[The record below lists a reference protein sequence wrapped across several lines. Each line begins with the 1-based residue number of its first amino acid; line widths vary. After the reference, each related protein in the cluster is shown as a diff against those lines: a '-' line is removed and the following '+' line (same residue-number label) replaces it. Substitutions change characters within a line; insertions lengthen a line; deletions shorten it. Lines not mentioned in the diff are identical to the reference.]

1 MQQSEVYAHFM
12 SKKLGLSDEQQ
23 KQKQMDLEDEKKSAF
38 KRFDIDEKEAR
49 HNIASMIN
57 ENRSR
62 VNDFDA
68 ETK

>member
-1 MQQSEVYAHFM
+1 MDIEEEKQS
-12 SKKLGLSDEQQ
+12 S
-23 KQKQMDLEDEKKSAF
+23 F

-62 VNDFDA
+62 VNDFDT
-68 ETK
+68 ETKQRKNHAAQLT